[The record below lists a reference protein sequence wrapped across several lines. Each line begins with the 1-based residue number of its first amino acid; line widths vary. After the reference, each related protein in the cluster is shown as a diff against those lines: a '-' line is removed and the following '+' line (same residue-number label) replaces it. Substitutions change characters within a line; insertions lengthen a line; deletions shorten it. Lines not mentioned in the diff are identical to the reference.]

1 MSTTFNIGVNRN
13 VIVEKQDGDLVVLI
27 EETGTDKKIVFTG
40 KRWAQFLL
48 LIEDVDNAV
57 DQLNARQ
64 YVSYQTH
71 IGGKWYVS
79 ITTGFMCV
87 NLRQFYLHTT
97 LGVRPTKNGI
107 ALRLPEWIKLKE
119 VITEVTKIMPAAEPC
134 YIQEDHQ
141 NQEGWLRCIEC
152 NPFPVQ

>member
-1 MSTTFNIGVNRN
+1 MSFNIGVNRN
-13 VIVEKQDGDLVVLI
+13 VIVKTQDGELVVII
-27 EETGTDKKIVFTG
+27 EETGTDKRIVFTD
-40 KRWAQFLL
+40 KRWVQFLL
-48 LIEDVDNAV
+48 MTEDIDNAV

-64 YVSYQTH
+64 YVSYQIH

-87 NLRQFYLHTT
+87 NLRQFYMHAT

-107 ALRLPEWIKLKE
+107 ALRIPEWTKLKE
-119 VITEVTKIMPAAEPC
+119 VIFEVTKMLPTVEPC
-134 YIQEDHQ
+134 YIQDDHQ

-152 NPFPVQ
+152 NPFPAQ